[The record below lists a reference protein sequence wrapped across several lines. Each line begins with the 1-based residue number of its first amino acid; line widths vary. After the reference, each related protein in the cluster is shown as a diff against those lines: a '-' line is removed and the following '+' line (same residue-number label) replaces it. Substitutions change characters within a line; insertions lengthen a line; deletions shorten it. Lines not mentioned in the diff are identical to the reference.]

1 MAQVHRG
8 ARGLFYPFL
17 VFSVAS
23 LFYFYDF
30 FLAVFP
36 SAMAPD
42 LMRAF
47 KIDAQGLGFLQ
58 AFFFYGYMPMQIP
71 AGLLFD
77 RFGVRRVLVT
87 ASAICAFSLLVF
99 AFTTDYRLAYCM
111 RLLMGLTT
119 AFSYVGAVLIAT
131 LWFQQRYI
139 PMMAGFVQVMGGIG
153 AIMGEAPISMMVNHF
168 GQRHA
173 LLLVG
178 MVGVLI
184 SILFW
189 LLIHDHPDS
198 HHHTYA
204 ERKFTE
210 IQKLKIIFSRPQNWW
225 NYLFGFGIWAPM
237 SIFSITWGVLFLRSA
252 YAFSNETAA
261 LFMSLIWI
269 GIMVG
274 GPFLGWLSAFS
285 LKRKLP
291 MIIGSVTGLVVSLIL
306 FYGPRL
312 SLTGLGVCLFLYG
325 LASASQAVGFGIAD
339 DNNEPEVM
347 GTAFGFEN
355 MSYVTAGLTLVPFIG
370 YWLKTHWLGQMAE
383 GVPFYTAGEF
393 RNILFL
399 SPCCFML
406 AFLVTV
412 FFIKETNC
420 KRKVLSLN
428 VNAKK

>member
-8 ARGLFYPFL
+8 IRGLFYPLL

-184 SILFW
+184 SIIFLVLAFGRLCPSFRSPGACYFYV
-189 LLIHDHPDS
+189 LLMHLVM
-198 HHHTYA
+198 
-204 ERKFTE
+204 K
-210 IQKLKIIFSRPQNWW
+210 RPH
-225 NYLFGFGIWAPM
+225 YLC
-237 SIFSITWGVLFLRSA
+237 RS
-252 YAFSNETAA
+252 F
-261 LFMSLIWI
+261 
-269 GIMVG
+269 
-274 GPFLGWLSAFS
+274 
-285 LKRKLP
+285 
-291 MIIGSVTGLVVSLIL
+291 
-306 FYGPRL
+306 
-312 SLTGLGVCLFLYG
+312 G
-325 LASASQAVGFGIAD
+325 LAS
-339 DNNEPEVM
+339 
-347 GTAFGFEN
+347 
-355 MSYVTAGLTLVPFIG
+355 
-370 YWLKTHWLGQMAE
+370 W
-383 GVPFYTAGEF
+383 
-393 RNILFL
+393 
-399 SPCCFML
+399 
-406 AFLVTV
+406 
-412 FFIKETNC
+412 
-420 KRKVLSLN
+420 
-428 VNAKK
+428 